1 MANTRKRLLS
11 LALSLVMAL
20 SLIPATALAEGEKVY
35 GVIEV
40 IGGPSSVLGGSCTL
54 TGSSGEVIVLES
66 YGGTAFYF
74 SDVDGIPAGTYD
86 YAITMTGLKNK
97 QYSGSGQIVVA
108 CDPDN
113 PFAEVVWEVP
123 VEEVQTN
130 PDGITISVMFKNT
143 SSVTDEDIDW
153 ENGQVTLVNEM
164 GDATPLSYAAMSRLY
179 TATVPSGAYSL
190 EVEVPLSDGSGRFS
204 RTIWASDLK
213 TDQIQAGSQKM
224 YIVSLTDSHLV
235 IDGPG
240 PVDPAITVLFTAQDN
255 KGNVLPNASIKVMIG
270 DQEYFFTADSNGQVT
285 AKLPRAERYLVGVV
299 KDNAWS
305 HPAEVPLSVMEAGS
319 YTVVYT
325 PPQIKDPIDGVT
337 LQINVYVEGELWRSQ
352 DVEMQF
358 LPDTTHHFTS
368 GVYYDGVAECRDVR
382 VLVDGAPYSA
392 GNWGW
397 SDGEDIANLSLNTA
411 GLDENDSVVIDLD
424 YYYID
429 TDTNYEITVTH
440 EFYAS
445 TGAETPVYRE
455 QGTAVLKKAGE
466 AFAINALTSKEEP
479 AIRKEIAGYESSL
492 WHLGIVRLEGG
503 KPNSLVGEFVSTG
516 VSPEDPH
523 VVKDVMIHSD
533 ASVTFQYF
541 RQPLYTVT
549 WVDYDG
555 TVLEK
560 DEGLVYGTDPSYDGA
575 KPTRPPAGNYIYT
588 FIGWTPQIVPVTGDA
603 VYTATYQAIY
613 IPPYIPPTDPGTDI
627 EDPDVPLADLPGL
640 NTVDHYAYIAGYP
653 DGTVQPNGNITRAE
667 VATIFFRLF
676 TDEYRQTCWTTSNPF
691 SDVAFAAWYNNGVS
705 TTANAGIVKG
715 YPDGTFLPNNNITR
729 GEFAT
734 IAARFLSDAYT
745 GPDLF
750 TDISGHWAAE
760 YINRAASMGWINGY
774 PDGSFRPDA
783 YITRAEAMTLVNNML
798 GRAPHKDH
806 LLPDMKV
813 WPDNLEAAWYYE
825 AVQEATNRHDYDW
838 AGDKETAVYEIWTEI
853 LPERDWA
860 ALEKEWSNAY
870 SSTGGDVIDNMNTGR

>member
-1 MANTRKRLLS
+1 MANTRKRVLS
-11 LALSLVMAL
+11 LVLSLVMAL
-20 SLIPATALAEGEKVY
+20 SLLPATALAEGEPVY
-35 GVIEV
+35 GTIVV
-40 IGGPSSVLGGSCTL
+40 TGGPPIVLDGSCTL
-54 TGSSGEVIVLES
+54 TGSSGESYELEFD
-66 YGGTAFYF
+66 GANTFYF
-74 SDVDGIPAGTYD
+74 PFEGIPAGTYD
-86 YAITMTGLKNK
+86 YAITLTGFQNK
-97 QYSGSGQIVVA
+97 QYSGSGQIVIA
-108 CDPDN
+108 SDPAN
-113 PFAEVVWEVP
+113 PYDDVVLQVS
-123 VEEVQTN
+123 VEEVQLE
-130 PDGITISVMFKNT
+130 PGGITISVLFSNS
-143 SSVTDEDIDW
+143 SSVADEDIDW
-153 ENGQVTLVNEM
+153 ENARVELVNEAGEAM
-164 GDATPLSYAAMSRLY
+164 ALSYAPMTWLY

-190 EVEVPLSDGSGRFS
+190 EVEVPLSDGSGSFS
-204 RTIWASDLK
+204 RTVGAAALK
-213 TDQIQAGSQKM
+213 TEQIQAGGQKI
-224 YIVSLTDSHLV
+224 YTVGLADSHLV
-235 IDGPG
+235 TDGPG
-240 PVDPAITVLFTAQDN
+240 PVDPEITVLFTAQDN
-255 KGNVLPNASIKVMIG
+255 KENVLPNASIKVMIG
-270 DQEYFFTADSNGQVT
+270 DQEYFFTADGNGQVT
-285 AKLPRAERYLVGVV
+285 AELPRAERYLVGVV
-299 KDNAWS
+299 KDNVWS
-305 HPAEVPLSVMEAGS
+305 HPAEVPLSVMETGS

-368 GVYYDGVAECRDVR
+368 GVYYNGVAECRDVH

-392 GNWGW
+392 DNWSW
-397 SDGEDIANLSLNTA
+397 SNGEDIANLALNTKDLKA
-411 GLDENDSVVIDLD
+411 NDSVVIDLN
-424 YYYID
+424 YYYTD
-429 TDTNYEITVTH
+429 TDTDYTITVTH
-440 EFYAS
+440 EFYTS
-445 TGAETPVYRE
+445 TGAEIPVYRE
-455 QGTAVLKKAGE
+455 EGTAVLKKAGE

-523 VVKDVMIHSD
+523 TVKDVMIHSD

-560 DEGLVYGTDPSYDGA
+560 DEGLVYGADPSYDGA

-613 IPPYIPPTDPGTDI
+613 IPPYIPPVDPPVDI

-640 NTVDHYAYIAGYP
+640 NTVDHYAYIVGYP
-653 DGTVQPNGNITRAE
+653 DGTVQPRGNITR
-667 VATIFFRLF
+667 
-676 TDEYRQTCWTTSNPF
+676 
-691 SDVAFAAWYNNGVS
+691 
-705 TTANAGIVKG
+705 
-715 YPDGTFLPNNNITR
+715 
-729 GEFAT
+729 
-734 IAARFLSDAYT
+734 
-745 GPDLF
+745 
-750 TDISGHWAAE
+750 AAE
-760 YINRAASMGWINGY
+760 YINRAANMGWINGY

-825 AVQEATNRHDYDW
+825 AVQEATNSHDYDW

>member
-1 MANTRKRLLS
+1 MANTRKRVLS
-11 LALSLVMAL
+11 LVLSLVMAL
-20 SLIPATALAEGEKVY
+20 SLLPATALAEGEPVY
-35 GVIEV
+35 GTIVV
-40 IGGPSSVLGGSCTL
+40 TGGPPIVLDGSCTL
-54 TGSSGEVIVLES
+54 TGSSGESYELEFD
-66 YGGTAFYF
+66 GANTFYF
-74 SDVDGIPAGTYD
+74 PFEGIPAGTYD
-86 YAITMTGLKNK
+86 YAITLTGFQNK
-97 QYSGSGQIVVA
+97 QYSGSGQIVIA
-108 CDPDN
+108 SDPAN
-113 PFAEVVWEVP
+113 PYDDVVLQVS
-123 VEEVQTN
+123 VEEVQLE
-130 PDGITISVMFKNT
+130 PGGITISVLFSNS
-143 SSVTDEDIDW
+143 SSVADEDIDW
-153 ENGQVTLVNEM
+153 ENARVELVNEAGEAM
-164 GDATPLSYAAMSRLY
+164 ALSYAPMTWLY

-190 EVEVPLSDGSGRFS
+190 EVEVPLSDGSGSFS
-204 RTIWASDLK
+204 RTVGAAALK
-213 TDQIQAGSQKM
+213 TEQIQAGGQKI
-224 YIVSLTDSHLV
+224 YTVGLADSHLV
-235 IDGPG
+235 TDGPG
-240 PVDPAITVLFTAQDN
+240 PVDPEITVLFTAQDN
-255 KGNVLPNASIKVMIG
+255 KENVLPNASIKVMIG
-270 DQEYFFTADSNGQVT
+270 DQEYFFTADGNGQVT
-285 AKLPRAERYLVGVV
+285 AELPRAERYLVGVV
-299 KDNAWS
+299 KDNVWS
-305 HPAEVPLSVMEAGS
+305 HPAEVPLSVMETGS

-368 GVYYDGVAECRDVR
+368 GVYYNGVAECRDVH

-392 GNWGW
+392 DNWSW
-397 SDGEDIANLSLNTA
+397 SNGEDIANLALNTKDLKA
-411 GLDENDSVVIDLD
+411 NDSVVIDLN
-424 YYYID
+424 YYYTD
-429 TDTNYEITVTH
+429 TDTDYTITVTH
-440 EFYAS
+440 EFYTS
-445 TGAETPVYRE
+445 TGAEIPVYRE
-455 QGTAVLKKAGE
+455 EGTAVLKKAGE

-523 VVKDVMIHSD
+523 TVKDVMIHSD

-560 DEGLVYGTDPSYDGA
+560 DEGLVYGADPSYDGA

-613 IPPYIPPTDPGTDI
+613 IPPYIPPVDPPVDI

-653 DGTVQPNGNITRAE
+653 DGTVQPSGNITR
-667 VATIFFRLF
+667 
-676 TDEYRQTCWTTSNPF
+676 
-691 SDVAFAAWYNNGVS
+691 
-705 TTANAGIVKG
+705 
-715 YPDGTFLPNNNITR
+715 
-729 GEFAT
+729 
-734 IAARFLSDAYT
+734 
-745 GPDLF
+745 
-750 TDISGHWAAE
+750 AAE
-760 YINRAASMGWINGY
+760 YINRAANMGWINGY

-825 AVQEATNRHDYDW
+825 AVQEATNSHDYDW